1 MIGRSILSY
10 LPVNMANLLTAFGTI
25 VVLTRLLEPE
35 QFGTYAVAMITMQ
48 FFHMGLFTWMEA
60 AMVRFQARAERENDV
75 ANHLK
80 TLYRLA
86 FITGIAGFTLVLLVL
101 YLSPLDHRLVFVLV
115 FALASTCLHIIFSL
129 GMEAHK
135 AAHRIKRYSVAYTSK
150 TFIAFTLGI
159 LFIFTTPLQASAP
172 FLGIICGLI
181 IVGGIDFLFM
191 KRLMRGGQ
199 YQPKKA
205 KTYFVYGAPL
215 CIGLLLSYALNSAD
229 VYLIAGIMGTAS
241 AGEYNAGYN
250 LAARSLEILF
260 VWVSM
265 AVTPVAI
272 TAMEQDGSEKTRE
285 ILKEYGAVLLW
296 IAVPAAVGIALVSK
310 DASFVLGEGVREGAI
325 SVMPWIAFAGLIN
338 GYMTYYIHRAFML
351 SGQTHKFVWALVLPV
366 ILNLGLNLILIP
378 KMGLMGAVW
387 STIAAYVLAI
397 ILATI
402 LARQDF
408 PLPLPVR
415 AAAEI
420 FASSAA
426 MAGAVI
432 LLPLDGFTPGFLTL
446 TIKASVGVTVYLIAC
461 WIINAADC
469 RHVIADIY
477 EKLTK
482 FVKPSLVDGH

>member
-10 LPVNMANLLTAFGTI
+10 LPVNLANVLTAFGTI
-25 VVLTRLLEPE
+25 VILTRLLEPA

-48 FFHMGLFTWMEA
+48 FVHMALFTWMEA

-75 ANHLK
+75 ANHLA

-86 FITGIAGFTLVLLVL
+86 FVIGIAGFSLIMLVL
-101 YLSPLDHRLVFVLV
+101 YLSPLDNQLVFVLA
-115 FALASTCLHIIFSL
+115 FALSSTCLHIIFSL

-135 AAHRIKRYSVAYTSK
+135 AAHRIKRYSIAYSTK
-150 TFIAFTLGI
+150 VFISFSLGI

-181 IVGGIDFLFM
+181 IVGGIDLLFM
-191 KRLMRGGQ
+191 MREMRGGLFQ
-199 YQPKKA
+199 SEKA
-205 KTYFVYGAPL
+205 KTYFAYGAPL
-215 CIGLLLSYALNSAD
+215 CIGLLLSYALNAAD
-229 VYLIAGIMGTAS
+229 VYLIAGMMGNAS

-272 TAMEQDGSEKTRE
+272 TAMEQHGMQQTRKV
-285 ILKEYGAVLLW
+285 LKGYGATLLW
-296 IAVPAAVGIALVSK
+296 IAVPAAVGIALVSE
-310 DASFVLGEGVREGAI
+310 DAGFLLGEGVRDGAI
-325 SVMPWIAFAGLIN
+325 SVLPWISFAGLIN
-338 GYMTYYIHRAFML
+338 GFMTYYVHRAFML
-351 SGQTHKFVWALVLPV
+351 SGKTHKFVWALVLPV
-366 ILNLGLNLILIP
+366 IVNLGLNVILIP

-387 STIAAYVLAI
+387 ATIASYLLAI

-420 FASSAA
+420 SVCSAA
-426 MAGAVI
+426 MAGAVM
-432 LLPLDGFTPGFLTL
+432 LLPLDGFIPGFLTL
-446 TIKASVGVTVYLIAC
+446 TIKAGVGITVYLIAC

-469 RHVIADIY
+469 RHVIKDIR
-477 EKLTK
+477 EKLN
-482 FVKPSLVDGH
+482 L